1 MAHAWTFFRA
11 GGVDQVVLRS
21 GADLAHLHELD
32 QKLWVALA
40 CPTQGLEID
49 ARTLTLIDADHD
61 GRLRAPE
68 VVAATRWACARLR
81 DPDDLVRGGDRLRL
95 ASLVD
100 DAEGAALQ
108 ALARE
113 VLVARGRPDDDAVT
127 LADLDPRAGL
137 LPPGA
142 AALTA
147 AALRE
152 SDDDAALADLVAAIA
167 ARSAAQPPRTGA
179 DAPPSAPAGAA
190 PATDPEHAPIDRA
203 AADAFFAEAAAVRAW
218 RAEADGASARVPLGE
233 RTVDALAAWQA
244 VRAKVDDY
252 FTRARIGG
260 YDARAVAAMNPSLDD
275 YAALAA
281 AGPLSADAPA
291 LAALPLAPVAPG
303 RPLPLVEGVNP
314 AWAAALATL
323 REQVVGPLLAA
334 PGAPA
339 PRELREDDWQR
350 LGVRL
355 DEARRWLAA
364 RPEGVLAGW
373 DGARLAPFD
382 EPALRE
388 RLAARLDEAELVGRR
403 HALIDD
409 LEKLVRLQRDLLTLL
424 RNMVSFA
431 AFYRREGAIF
441 QAGTLYLD
449 GRSCELSVRVADPAR
464 HALVAGLA
472 KACLVYCECRRAG
485 RTMHVVSAVTAGDTD
500 FLFAGRNGVFYDR
513 QGLDWD
519 ATVTKVIENPTS
531 ILQAFWSPYKKFLRM
546 VEEQVAKRAAASEG
560 VQSAGM
566 SALAG
571 RVAAVGKAPA
581 AGGAAAPTALRSRI
595 DVGTVA
601 ALGVALGS
609 LSAVLVGVFG
619 TFVELGW
626 WIPLAL
632 GGIVLAISGPSML
645 IAWLKL
651 RQRSLGPLLDASGW
665 AINGRMRVDVR
676 LGGSLSQRAVLPQ
689 HARRLLAEPGA
700 PRRRWGWAL
709 VPAGVAL
716 ALGLAAWRWGLPDAA
731 APELPQAA
739 PVVAPAASVASAAAP
754 RASP

>member
-1 MAHAWTFFRA
+1 M
-11 GGVDQVVLRS
+11 
-21 GADLAHLHELD
+21 
-32 QKLWVALA
+32 
-40 CPTQGLEID
+40 
-49 ARTLTLIDADHD
+49 
-61 GRLRAPE
+61 
-68 VVAATRWACARLR
+68 
-81 DPDDLVRGGDRLRL
+81 
-95 ASLVD
+95 
-100 DAEGAALQ
+100 
-108 ALARE
+108 
-113 VLVARGRPDDDAVT
+113 
-127 LADLDPRAGL
+127 
-137 LPPGA
+137 
-142 AALTA
+142 
-147 AALRE
+147 
-152 SDDDAALADLVAAIA
+152 
-167 ARSAAQPPRTGA
+167 
-179 DAPPSAPAGAA
+179 
-190 PATDPEHAPIDRA
+190 
-203 AADAFFAEAAAVRAW
+203 
-218 RAEADGASARVPLGE
+218 
-233 RTVDALAAWQA
+233 
-244 VRAKVDDY
+244 
-252 FTRARIGG
+252 
-260 YDARAVAAMNPSLDD
+260 
-275 YAALAA
+275 
-281 AGPLSADAPA
+281 
-291 LAALPLAPVAPG
+291 
-303 RPLPLVEGVNP
+303 
-314 AWAAALATL
+314 
-323 REQVVGPLLAA
+323 
-334 PGAPA
+334 
-339 PRELREDDWQR
+339 
-350 LGVRL
+350 
-355 DEARRWLAA
+355 
-364 RPEGVLAGW
+364 LAGW

-571 RVAAVGKAPA
+571 RVAAVGKGHGGRARRRARQPERGAGGRVRHLRRAGLVDPAGARRHRAGDLRPQHADRLAEAAPAQPRPA
-581 AGGAAAPTALRSRI
+581 AGRQRLGHQRPDAGGRAAGRLAVAARGAAAACTP
-595 DVGTVA
+595 A
-601 ALGVALGS
+601 A
-609 LSAVLVGVFG
+609 
-619 TFVELGW
+619 
-626 WIPLAL
+626 
-632 GGIVLAISGPSML
+632 
-645 IAWLKL
+645 
-651 RQRSLGPLLDASGW
+651 
-665 AINGRMRVDVR
+665 GR
-676 LGGSLSQRAVLPQ
+676 
-689 HARRLLAEPGA
+689 AR
-700 PRRRWGWAL
+700 GWAL

-739 PVVAPAASVASAAAP
+739 P